1 MIGLIIFG
9 VGTGMQVEAELGLSP
24 WDVLHQGIAR
34 NTPLTIGVAVI
45 LVSGLV
51 LLLWIPLRQRLGV
64 GTIANAVTIG
74 IALDATVA
82 VHPTP
87 SALWLRWVVL
97 LAGIVFVAFGSGV
110 YIGVRLGPGPRDGL
124 MTGIAARRW
133 WGRSVS
139 IRAARFGIEATAL
152 VVGWFLGG
160 TVGLGTV
167 AFAVLIGPLVQ
178 FFLEKLDMGFH
189 ETGIIPAPK
198 RL

>member
-1 MIGLIIFG
+1 M
-9 VGTGMQVEAELGLSP
+9 
-24 WDVLHQGIAR
+24 
-34 NTPLTIGVAVI
+34 
-45 LVSGLV
+45 
-51 LLLWIPLRQRLGV
+51 
-64 GTIANAVTIG
+64 
-74 IALDATVA
+74 TVA

-87 SALWLRWVVL
+87 EALWLRWAVL
-97 LAGIVFVAFGSGV
+97 LAGIVLVGLGSGI

-133 WGRSVS
+133 FGQRIS
-139 IRAARFGIEATAL
+139 IRLARFGIEAAAL
-152 VVGWFLGG
+152 VVGWLLGG

-178 FFLEKLDMGFH
+178 FFLERFDMGFH